1 MQRSHPSSR
10 ATSTHA
16 ARNQLAWLVRQDGL
30 ETTAYPHLFGLATGV
45 ALHSEWTANGLR
57 AAIATQPKMKFTIY
71 NGTIISGS

>member
-1 MQRSHPSSR
+1 M
-10 ATSTHA
+10 
-16 ARNQLAWLVRQDGL
+16 